1 MAKNLKDNLKSKLQL
16 PVNVPKKVNNL
27 KNAIADK
34 LKAKS
39 VSPIAKKPFNLV
51 GKSINYHFY

>member
-1 MAKNLKDNLKSKLQL
+1 MAKNFKDNLKSKLQL

-27 KNAIADK
+27 KTAIADK

-39 VSPIAKKPFNLV
+39 VSPIAKKPS
-51 GKSINYHFY
+51 GEIN